1 MRRHRSCQ
9 SLTQQKAE
17 LTPEAMA
24 TVQPEKDL
32 SSTWCVSSLACAK
45 HPECLGTGM
54 RVLHTAPDQRNRI
67 GDFDSSW
74 ALCTPPPLVPARSSP
89 GFSISFPVTKLTLG
103 SGCPSI
109 PGLQTILW
117 TQPSPTCLSLL
128 VVTEACHQMELLLNW
143 FRLPFS

>member
-45 HPECLGTGM
+45 HPECLRTGM
-54 RVLHTAPDQRNRI
+54 PVLHTAPDQRNRI

-74 ALCTPPPLVPARSSP
+74 ALCTPPPVSPSKIKSRVLHFLSSH
-89 GFSISFPVTKLTLG
+89 
-103 SGCPSI
+103 
-109 PGLQTILW
+109 QTDRW
-117 TQPSPTCLSLL
+117 
-128 VVTEACHQMELLLNW
+128 V
-143 FRLPFS
+143 RLPVNPRAAGNLMDTAIPHLSVPSRSNRSLPPDGTPSELV